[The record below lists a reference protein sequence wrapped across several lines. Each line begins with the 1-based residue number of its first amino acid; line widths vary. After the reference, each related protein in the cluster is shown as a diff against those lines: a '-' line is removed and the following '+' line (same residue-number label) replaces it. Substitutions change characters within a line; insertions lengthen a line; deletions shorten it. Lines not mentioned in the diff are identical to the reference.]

1 MDVGNKGAL
10 YLHRMLFKF
19 YTHLSYGQ
27 EMDDLLH

>member
-19 YTHLSYGQ
+19 YTHLSYGFK
-27 EMDDLLH
+27 HV